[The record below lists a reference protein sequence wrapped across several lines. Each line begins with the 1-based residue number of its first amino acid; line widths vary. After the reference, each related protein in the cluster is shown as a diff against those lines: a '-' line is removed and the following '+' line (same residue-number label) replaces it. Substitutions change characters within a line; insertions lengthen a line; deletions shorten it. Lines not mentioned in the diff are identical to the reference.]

1 MTTGVMHEL
10 HAAAGDYE
18 VQWDSDNREEVR
30 RARETFDAFRAKG
43 YAAYEATAGGGQG
56 TIVREFDQE
65 LEHIVLVR
73 PNQGG

>member
-10 HAAAGDYE
+10 HPEAGDYE
-18 VQWDSDNREEVR
+18 VRWDSDNAHEVR
-30 RARETFDAFRAKG
+30 NARDTFNAFKAKG
-43 YAAYEATAGGGQG
+43 YAAYEAEAGGGRG
-56 TIVREFDQE
+56 TIVRDFAPE

>member
-10 HAAAGDYE
+10 HPEAGDYE
-18 VQWDSDNREEVR
+18 VQWDSEDRDQVR
-30 RARETFDAFRAKG
+30 HARDTFDTFKAKG
-43 YAAYEATAGGGQG
+43 YAAYEAEAGGGQG
-56 TIVREFDQE
+56 TIVREFDPE